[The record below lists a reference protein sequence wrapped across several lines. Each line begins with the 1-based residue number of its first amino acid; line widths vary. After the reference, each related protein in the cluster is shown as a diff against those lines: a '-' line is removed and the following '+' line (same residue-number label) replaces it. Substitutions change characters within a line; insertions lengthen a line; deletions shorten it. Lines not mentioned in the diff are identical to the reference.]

1 MKSDINKAEKKKQ
14 LGRPHKA
21 IDEKVLANLSQIGC
35 TQEEI
40 GSIVGISA
48 RTLQRRFADLLE
60 VNKNKGKASL
70 RKRMY
75 EKAMKGNDK
84 LLIWLSKNYLNMVDK
99 VHTTSTTEPLPL
111 IIEAQAEEVKD
122 INGKTYKGTSIGRRP
137 NTSSMN
143 KNKRRLGGA
152 KKYRGQGR

>member
-14 LGRPHKA
+14 LGRPQKA
-21 IDEKVLANLSQIGC
+21 IDEKVLANLSQINC

-40 GSIVGISA
+40 ASILGISA
-48 RTLQRRFADLLE
+48 RTLQRRYADLIE

-84 LLIWLSKNYLNMVDK
+84 LMIWLSKQYLNMTDRI
-99 VHTTSTTEPLPL
+99 HNTNTTEPLPL
-111 IIEAQAEEVKD
+111 IIEAQAEEIKD
-122 INGKTYKGTSIGRRP
+122 SNGKEKG
-137 NTSSMN
+137 
-143 KNKRRLGGA
+143 
-152 KKYRGQGR
+152 

>member
-14 LGRPHKA
+14 LGRPQKP
-21 IDEKVLANLSQIGC
+21 IDEKVLANLSQINC

-40 GSIVGISA
+40 ASILGISA
-48 RTLQRRFADLLE
+48 RTLQRRYADLIE

-84 LLIWLSKNYLNMVDK
+84 LLIWLSKNMLGMSERI
-99 VHTTSTTEPLPL
+99 HSTNVTEPLPL
-111 IIEAQAEEVKD
+111 IIEAKAEEVKD
-122 INGKTYKGTSIGRRP
+122 LNGKEKG
-137 NTSSMN
+137 
-143 KNKRRLGGA
+143 
-152 KKYRGQGR
+152 

>member
-14 LGRPHKA
+14 LGRPHKT

-60 VNKNKGKASL
+60 INKNKGKASL
-70 RKRMY
+70 RKKMY
-75 EKAMKGNDK
+75 EKALKGNDK

-99 VHTTSTTEPLPL
+99 VHTTSTTAPLPL
-111 IIEAQAEEVKD
+111 IIEAKAEEVKD
-122 INGKTYKGTSIGRRP
+122 LNGKEKG
-137 NTSSMN
+137 
-143 KNKRRLGGA
+143 
-152 KKYRGQGR
+152 

>member
-1 MKSDINKAEKKKQ
+1 MKSDINKAEKRKQ
-14 LGRPHKA
+14 MGRPIKDV
-21 IDEKVLANLSQIGC
+21 DEKILANLSQIGC

-70 RKRMY
+70 RKKMWD
-75 EKAMKGNDK
+75 KAVKKDNTNMQ
-84 LLIWLSKNYLNMVDK
+84 IFLSKNYLGMSDK
-99 VHTTSTTEPLPL
+99 VQQTNVTEPLPL

-122 INGKTYKGTSIGRRP
+122 INGK
-137 NTSSMN
+137 SS
-143 KNKRRLGGA
+143 L
-152 KKYRGQGR
+152 